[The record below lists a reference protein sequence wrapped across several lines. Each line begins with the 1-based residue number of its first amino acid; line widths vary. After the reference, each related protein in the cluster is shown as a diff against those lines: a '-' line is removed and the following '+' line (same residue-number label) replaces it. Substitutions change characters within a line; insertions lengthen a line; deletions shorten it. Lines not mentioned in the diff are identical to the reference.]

1 MHFTGT
7 VYRNPYWPTWPL
19 LDEARAG
26 EFDPLDERSMLEEL
40 LLFVENLTCD
50 CSFITHHTIGDKNL
64 TGPDFLGRKEKIVA
78 ALQSTIDHGDLDR
91 MAAIRRSKRT
101 L

>member
-1 MHFTGT
+1 MHFTEP

-19 LDEARAG
+19 L
-26 EFDPLDERSMLEEL
+26 EEV

-50 CSFITHHTIGDKNL
+50 CSFITHHTIGGTNL
-64 TGPDFLGRKEKIVA
+64 TGPDFLGRKDQIVA
-78 ALQSTIDHGDLDR
+78 ALRNEIDHGDLDR
-91 MAAIRRSKRT
+91 MARIRSMRRS